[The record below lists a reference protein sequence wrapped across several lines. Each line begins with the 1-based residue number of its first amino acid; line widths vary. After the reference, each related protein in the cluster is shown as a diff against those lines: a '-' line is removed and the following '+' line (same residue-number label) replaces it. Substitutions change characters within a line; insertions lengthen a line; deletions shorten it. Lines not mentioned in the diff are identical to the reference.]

1 MMPLKWSLK
10 NITKFFV
17 FITGFKIYFNQQVG
31 QAMAIYQTLA
41 AKNSESASKAT
52 QSFYK
57 EQHNP

>member
-1 MMPLKWSLK
+1 M
-10 NITKFFV
+10 
-17 FITGFKIYFNQQVG
+17 YFNQQVG

-57 EQHNP
+57 EQHNPEYYSDDEPNKN